1 MTFPFFQK
9 YSDMLGFDLTGED
22 YDDEDS
28 KVDLKIKRVE
38 AIAIYEQTG

>member
-9 YSDMLGFDLTGED
+9 YSDMLGIDLTSED
-22 YDDEDS
+22 FDD
-28 KVDLKIKRVE
+28 KIDLKIKKDE